1 MVKNSR
7 IKNKTKTEISNLLS
21 KIRKNETHIKL
32 LKTRVRTIKA
42 NSRTNQNIV
51 NNRLKMRKKGLSFKK
66 RRSKKFKKN
75 NPGYNQGNN

>member
-7 IKNKTKTEISNLLS
+7 IKNKTKNEITNLLR
-21 KIRKNETHIKL
+21 KIKQNEIHIKL
-32 LKTRVRTIKA
+32 LKTRVRTIQA

-66 RRSKKFKKN
+66 RRSKKRDTETKIKRKR
-75 NPGYNQGNN
+75 

>member
-7 IKNKTKTEISNLLS
+7 IKNKTKTEISNLLR
-21 KIRKNETHIKL
+21 KIKQNETHIKL
-32 LKTRVRTIKA
+32 LKTRVRTIQA

-66 RRSKKFKKN
+66 RRSKKFRKKN
-75 NPGYNQGNN
+75 PRYNQGAN